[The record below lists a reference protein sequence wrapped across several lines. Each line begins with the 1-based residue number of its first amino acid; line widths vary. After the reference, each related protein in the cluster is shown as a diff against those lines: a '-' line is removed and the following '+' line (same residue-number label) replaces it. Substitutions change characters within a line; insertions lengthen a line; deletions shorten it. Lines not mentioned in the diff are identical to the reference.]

1 MTVKVRERDGY
12 CQYDIRFRWPDG
24 SLFRERKR
32 SPVASRSG
40 TKRWAEER
48 ERELIKVG
56 KQVSQERANACVT
69 LAAFWPRLIAD
80 HYKANRL
87 KASTIDEVER
97 MPKRHFVEIWD
108 LPLNQITNSEIAAL
122 RGRLAHL
129 ERKTV
134 NNVLAILSRALGCAV
149 EWGVI
154 AALPCK
160 ITMFPISDPE
170 MKFFE
175 HEVYRDIVE
184 AAAKISPEHK
194 VLVLFAGSAGL
205 RRGEIRALKWTDL
218 DLKRGLIHV
227 RRAFWLDVE
236 GLPKGGRTR
245 DVPMT
250 PELLTA
256 LKAIR
261 SLKERVFEG
270 MSNHVVR
277 TMIGSVMRRA
287 GLEGDA
293 IHIFRHTFC
302 SHIALAGVT
311 ARAIQELAGHAD
323 ISTTQK
329 YMHLAPSDKTRAI
342 AMLSSYSGTGLT
354 VHDSMLG

>member
-12 CQYDIRFRWPDG
+12 VQYDIRFVWPNG
-24 SLFRERKR
+24 QRFRERKR

-48 ERELIKVG
+48 ERTLLAQG
-56 KQVSQERANACVT
+56 PSQRTKAPSLSE
-69 LAAFWPRLIAD
+69 FWPRLLRD
-80 HYKANRL
+80 HYRANRL
-87 KASTIDEVER
+87 KASTIDDAER
-97 MPKRHFVEIWD
+97 MLDRHLTEFKTKRLDE
-108 LPLNQITNSEIAAL
+108 ITNADIAAL
-122 RGRLAHL
+122 KGRLSHL
-129 ERKTV
+129 EPKTV

-160 ITMFPISDPE
+160 ITMFPIKSPE
-170 MKFFE
+170 MQFFE
-175 HEVYRDIVE
+175 FEVYRDIVT
-184 AAAKISPEHK
+184 AAGKVSLEHK
-194 VLVLFAGSAGL
+194 ALVLLAGSAGL

-218 DLKRGLIHV
+218 DLKRAIIHV

-250 PELLTA
+250 PELLNA

-261 SLKERVFEG
+261 SLNERVFSG
-270 MSNHVVR
+270 MTNHVVR
-277 TMIGSVMRRA
+277 TMMASIMRRA
-287 GLEGDA
+287 GLEGEA

-302 SHIALAGVT
+302 SHLALAGVA

-342 AMLSSYSGTGLT
+342 AMLSNYGTGLT
-354 VHDSMLG
+354 VRDSMLG